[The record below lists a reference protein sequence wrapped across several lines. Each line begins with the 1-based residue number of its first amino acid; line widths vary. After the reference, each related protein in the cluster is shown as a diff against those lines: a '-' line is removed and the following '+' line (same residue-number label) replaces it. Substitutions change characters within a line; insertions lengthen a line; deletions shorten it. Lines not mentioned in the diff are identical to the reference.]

1 MIIYGAG
8 TLGIQLLRALNETG
22 GYKMVAFIDPNP
34 SLAGQLVHG
43 VKVLRPEKIG
53 KVIADENVKEVLLA
67 TPSALRGERRLAL
80 KVLEAFPVVVKTLP
94 ALEEIASG
102 DVQVSDLRPIDVED
116 LLGRD
121 PVTPN
126 LELLAANVQGK
137 VVMITGA
144 GGSIG
149 SELTRQLLK
158 LGPKTLVLFDL
169 SEVALYDISME
180 LDDLKRR
187 LQMETEEVTAVPTG
201 LVAVLGSVLDRKLV
215 TRTIQE
221 RGVEVIY
228 HAAAYKHVPIVEANP
243 FAGLQ
248 NNTFGTL
255 VVAEAAKECGVERF
269 VLVSSDKAVRPTNIM
284 GASKRL
290 AEQILQALAQE
301 RGTATIFTMVRF
313 GNVLDSSG
321 SVVKLFRNQIKAGGP
336 VTVTHPDVIRYFM
349 SIPEAA
355 QLVIQAGTMAA
366 GGEVFVLEMG
376 TPVKIDDL
384 ARTMIRLS
392 GLDVRDDKHPD
403 GDIAIEYVGLRPGE
417 KLYEELL
424 IGENTTGTSHPRI
437 FKNSEPIV
445 PYDDLIAVLER
456 LEDAIQRLDE
466 AEMQD
471 LLRATVEGYVP
482 ASSGPSDRGQ
492 GRMAARLAH
501 ASLEGMPHVQPA
513 LWAVA
518 MVAGCAGLSAL
529 LILILRPIL
538 MRHLLA
544 HPNARSSHQAPT
556 PQGAGLAVMASVF
569 AGCAVG
575 ILVWAPEGEPTLFG
589 VLLAAAGLTLL
600 GAIDDAHTLS
610 VWSRLLGQLLA
621 AIVVVGLLPTEFR
634 LFPDLMPAGVED
646 VLMVIG
652 LMWFVN
658 AVNFLDGLDWMT
670 VAQVVP
676 ITLGVVVLQALGAVP
691 PTIGLLALALLGATL
706 GFAMFN
712 KHPASIFLGDAGSLP
727 IGLCLAFMLIVVA
740 ETNLAA
746 ALLLVALHAG
756 RRDADAVPPHV
767 GRRADFLGAPH
778 AFLSARRGSRIERA
792 ASDGAGVPALRSA
805 CDPRDRHRAGGFA
818 GRRSRHA
825 RPRPAGYRV

>member
-1 MIIYGAG
+1 MRFAIWLIERPRWFKRALLIINDLVLLSLAIWAAYTLRLSRLYVPPNPEKWVLLIAAPFIGVTVFYMRGLYKLVTRFIGPEGTTRIYVAVIIAALLWAVAVLMMAVKDHPRSVIVIYALIAALLIRLSRQWAGAMLLRAAPEHKALSFDKRKPVIIYGAG
-8 TLGIQLLRALNETG
+8 SLGIQLLRALNETG
-22 GYKMVAFIDPNP
+22 GYKMVAFIDPDP
-34 SLAGQLVHG
+34 SLAGQFVHG
-43 VKVLRPEKIG
+43 VKVLRPERIG

-102 DVQVSDLRPIDVED
+102 HVQVSDLRPIDVED

-158 LGPKTLVLFDL
+158 LGPKTLVLFEL

-180 LDDLKRR
+180 IDDLNRR
-187 LQMETEEVTAVPTG
+187 LQLETEGATAGPTG
-201 LVAVLGSVLDRKLV
+201 VVAVLGSVLDRKLM

-336 VTVTHPDVIRYFM
+336 VTVTHPEVIRYFM

-355 QLVIQAGTMAA
+355 QLVVQAGTMAT

-392 GLDVRDDKHPD
+392 GLDVRDEKHPD

-437 FKNSEPIV
+437 FKNSEPVV
-445 PYDDLIAVLER
+445 PYDELIAVLER

-482 ASSGPSDRGQ
+482 ASG
-492 GRMAARLAH
+492 
-501 ASLEGMPHVQPA
+501 
-513 LWAVA
+513 
-518 MVAGCAGLSAL
+518 
-529 LILILRPIL
+529 
-538 MRHLLA
+538 
-544 HPNARSSHQAPT
+544 
-556 PQGAGLAVMASVF
+556 
-569 AGCAVG
+569 
-575 ILVWAPEGEPTLFG
+575 
-589 VLLAAAGLTLL
+589 
-600 GAIDDAHTLS
+600 
-610 VWSRLLGQLLA
+610 
-621 AIVVVGLLPTEFR
+621 
-634 LFPDLMPAGVED
+634 
-646 VLMVIG
+646 
-652 LMWFVN
+652 
-658 AVNFLDGLDWMT
+658 
-670 VAQVVP
+670 
-676 ITLGVVVLQALGAVP
+676 
-691 PTIGLLALALLGATL
+691 
-706 GFAMFN
+706 
-712 KHPASIFLGDAGSLP
+712 
-727 IGLCLAFMLIVVA
+727 
-740 ETNLAA
+740 
-746 ALLLVALHAG
+746 
-756 RRDADAVPPHV
+756 
-767 GRRADFLGAPH
+767 
-778 AFLSARRGSRIERA
+778 
-792 ASDGAGVPALRSA
+792 GVPAVGKGEWQPA
-805 CDPRDRHRAGGFA
+805 
-818 GRRSRHA
+818 SRTLH
-825 RPRPAGYRV
+825 

>member
-1 MIIYGAG
+1 MRFALWLIERPRWFKRALLIVNDLVLLSLAIWGAYTLRLSHLYVPPSLDKWVLLIAAPLIGVAVFYMRGLYKLVTRFIGPEGTTRIYVAVGIGALLWAVMVLMMAVKDHPRSVIVIYALIAVLLIRLSRQWAGAVLLKAAPEHRPVSFDERKSVIIYGAG
-8 TLGIQLLRALNETG
+8 TIGIQLLRALNETG
-22 GYKMVAFIDPNP
+22 GYKTVAFIDPNP

-53 KVIADENVKEVLLA
+53 KVIADENVTEVLLA

-102 DVQVSDLRPIDVED
+102 SVQVSDLRPIDVED

-149 SELTRQLLK
+149 AELTRQLLK
-158 LGPKTLVLFDL
+158 LEPKTLVLFDL

-180 LDDLKRR
+180 IDDLKRR
-187 LQMETEEVTAVPTG
+187 LHQEAEGSASAPTNV
-201 LVAVLGSVLDRKLV
+201 VAVLGSVLDRKLV
-215 TRTIQE
+215 ARTVQE

-255 VVAEAAKECGVERF
+255 IVAEVAKELAVERF
-269 VLVSSDKAVRPTNIM
+269 VLVSSDKAVRPTSIM

-290 AEQILQALAQE
+290 AEQILQALAKE
-301 RGTATIFTMVRF
+301 RGTTTIFTMVRF

-336 VTVTHPDVIRYFM
+336 VTVTHPEMIRYFM

-355 QLVIQAGTMAA
+355 QLVIQAGTMAT

-403 GDIAIEYVGLRPGE
+403 GDIAVEYVGLRRGE

-445 PYDDLIAVLER
+445 PYDELVAVLER
-456 LEDAIQRLDE
+456 LEDAIHRLDE
-466 AEMQD
+466 TEMQE

-482 ASSGPSDRGQ
+482 AASGHPVAGK
-492 GRMAARLAH
+492 G
-501 ASLEGMPHVQPA
+501 EWQPA
-513 LWAVA
+513 
-518 MVAGCAGLSAL
+518 S
-529 LILILRPIL
+529 R
-538 MRHLLA
+538 
-544 HPNARSSHQAPT
+544 
-556 PQGAGLAVMASVF
+556 
-569 AGCAVG
+569 
-575 ILVWAPEGEPTLFG
+575 TL
-589 VLLAAAGLTLL
+589 
-600 GAIDDAHTLS
+600 H
-610 VWSRLLGQLLA
+610 
-621 AIVVVGLLPTEFR
+621 
-634 LFPDLMPAGVED
+634 
-646 VLMVIG
+646 
-652 LMWFVN
+652 
-658 AVNFLDGLDWMT
+658 
-670 VAQVVP
+670 
-676 ITLGVVVLQALGAVP
+676 
-691 PTIGLLALALLGATL
+691 
-706 GFAMFN
+706 
-712 KHPASIFLGDAGSLP
+712 
-727 IGLCLAFMLIVVA
+727 
-740 ETNLAA
+740 
-746 ALLLVALHAG
+746 
-756 RRDADAVPPHV
+756 
-767 GRRADFLGAPH
+767 
-778 AFLSARRGSRIERA
+778 
-792 ASDGAGVPALRSA
+792 
-805 CDPRDRHRAGGFA
+805 
-818 GRRSRHA
+818 
-825 RPRPAGYRV
+825 

>member
-1 MIIYGAG
+1 MRFAIWLIERPRWFKRALLIINDLVLLSLAIWAAYTLRLSRPYIPPNPEKWVLLIAAPLIGVAVFYMRGLYKLVTRFIGPEGTTRIYIAVIIAALLWAVAVLMMAVKDHPRSVIVIYALIAALLIRLSRQWAGAVLLRAAPEHKAVSFDKRKPVIIYGAG
-8 TLGIQLLRALNETG
+8 SLGIQLLRALNETG
-22 GYKMVAFIDPNP
+22 GYKMVAFIDPDP
-34 SLAGQLVHG
+34 SLAGQVVHG
-43 VKVLRPEKIG
+43 VKVLRPDRIG

-102 DVQVSDLRPIDVED
+102 HVQVSDLRPIDVED

-158 LGPKTLVLFDL
+158 LGPKTLVLFEL

-180 LDDLKRR
+180 IDDLNRR
-187 LQMETEEVTAVPTG
+187 LQQETEGATATPTG
-201 LVAVLGSVLDRKLV
+201 VVAVLGSVLDRKLV

-228 HAAAYKHVPIVEANP
+228 HAAAYKHVPIVEVNP

-336 VTVTHPDVIRYFM
+336 VTVTHPEVIRYFM

-355 QLVIQAGTMAA
+355 QLVVQAGTMAT

-392 GLDVRDDKHPD
+392 GLDVRDEKHPD

-424 IGENTTGTSHPRI
+424 IGENTTGTNHPRI

-445 PYDDLIAVLER
+445 PYDELIAVLER

-482 ASSGPSDRGQ
+482 ASGGLPAVGK
-492 GRMAARLAH
+492 G
-501 ASLEGMPHVQPA
+501 EWQPA
-513 LWAVA
+513 
-518 MVAGCAGLSAL
+518 S
-529 LILILRPIL
+529 R
-538 MRHLLA
+538 
-544 HPNARSSHQAPT
+544 
-556 PQGAGLAVMASVF
+556 
-569 AGCAVG
+569 
-575 ILVWAPEGEPTLFG
+575 TL
-589 VLLAAAGLTLL
+589 
-600 GAIDDAHTLS
+600 H
-610 VWSRLLGQLLA
+610 
-621 AIVVVGLLPTEFR
+621 
-634 LFPDLMPAGVED
+634 
-646 VLMVIG
+646 
-652 LMWFVN
+652 
-658 AVNFLDGLDWMT
+658 
-670 VAQVVP
+670 
-676 ITLGVVVLQALGAVP
+676 
-691 PTIGLLALALLGATL
+691 
-706 GFAMFN
+706 
-712 KHPASIFLGDAGSLP
+712 
-727 IGLCLAFMLIVVA
+727 
-740 ETNLAA
+740 
-746 ALLLVALHAG
+746 
-756 RRDADAVPPHV
+756 
-767 GRRADFLGAPH
+767 
-778 AFLSARRGSRIERA
+778 
-792 ASDGAGVPALRSA
+792 
-805 CDPRDRHRAGGFA
+805 
-818 GRRSRHA
+818 
-825 RPRPAGYRV
+825 

>member
-1 MIIYGAG
+1 MRFALWLIERPRWFKRALLIVNDLVLLSLAIWGAYTLRLSHLYVPPSLDKWVLLIAAPLIGVGVFYMRGLYKLVTRFIGPEGTTRIYVAVVIGTLLWAVMVLMMAVKDHPRSVIVIYALIAALLIRLSRQWAGAVLLKAAPEHRPVSFDERKSVIIYGAG
-8 TLGIQLLRALNETG
+8 TIGIQLLRALNETG
-22 GYKMVAFIDPNP
+22 GYKTVAFIDPNP

-53 KVIADENVKEVLLA
+53 KVIADENVTEVLLA

-102 DVQVSDLRPIDVED
+102 SVQVSDLRPIDVED

-149 SELTRQLLK
+149 AELTRQLLK
-158 LGPKTLVLFDL
+158 LEPKTLVLFDL

-180 LDDLKRR
+180 IDDLKRR
-187 LQMETEEVTAVPTG
+187 LHQEAEGPASAPTSV
-201 LVAVLGSVLDRKLV
+201 VAVLGSVLDRKLV
-215 TRTIQE
+215 ARTVQE

-255 VVAEAAKECGVERF
+255 IVAEVAKELAVERF

-290 AEQILQALAQE
+290 AEQILQALAKE
-301 RGTATIFTMVRF
+301 RGTSTIFTMVRF

-355 QLVIQAGTMAA
+355 QLVIQAGTMAT

-403 GDIAIEYVGLRPGE
+403 GDIAIEYVGLRRGE

-445 PYDDLIAVLER
+445 PYDELIAVLER
-456 LEDAIQRLDE
+456 LEDAIHRLDE
-466 AEMQD
+466 AEMQE

-482 ASSGPSDRGQ
+482 ASSGHPVAGK
-492 GRMAARLAH
+492 G
-501 ASLEGMPHVQPA
+501 EWQPA
-513 LWAVA
+513 
-518 MVAGCAGLSAL
+518 S
-529 LILILRPIL
+529 R
-538 MRHLLA
+538 
-544 HPNARSSHQAPT
+544 
-556 PQGAGLAVMASVF
+556 
-569 AGCAVG
+569 
-575 ILVWAPEGEPTLFG
+575 TL
-589 VLLAAAGLTLL
+589 
-600 GAIDDAHTLS
+600 H
-610 VWSRLLGQLLA
+610 
-621 AIVVVGLLPTEFR
+621 
-634 LFPDLMPAGVED
+634 
-646 VLMVIG
+646 
-652 LMWFVN
+652 
-658 AVNFLDGLDWMT
+658 
-670 VAQVVP
+670 
-676 ITLGVVVLQALGAVP
+676 
-691 PTIGLLALALLGATL
+691 
-706 GFAMFN
+706 
-712 KHPASIFLGDAGSLP
+712 
-727 IGLCLAFMLIVVA
+727 
-740 ETNLAA
+740 
-746 ALLLVALHAG
+746 
-756 RRDADAVPPHV
+756 
-767 GRRADFLGAPH
+767 
-778 AFLSARRGSRIERA
+778 
-792 ASDGAGVPALRSA
+792 
-805 CDPRDRHRAGGFA
+805 
-818 GRRSRHA
+818 
-825 RPRPAGYRV
+825 